1 MKACRAAE
9 DDLGAL
15 IQRLGQA
22 QAKADALSR
31 TGRADAK
38 VKEAKADAKDG
49 PKEASMAATVIA
61 RCR

>member
-22 QAKADALSR
+22 QAKADA
-31 TGRADAK
+31 
-38 VKEAKADAKDG
+38 KDG